1 MCYMIGAKLVAHER
15 SRTDG
20 STSTS
25 DDLKGLD
32 VSSFYLRSGRGSQQG
47 QRRFGVHASAEDRST
62 GLQQTCVDGLTDAR
76 QFVDKKCTS
85 RTTCQVAATSPEA
98 SSKRCLMASVLER
111 VMAAR
116 ALARAAWKACLS
128 VADCDRR

>member
-1 MCYMIGAKLVAHER
+1 MIGAKLVAHER

-62 GLQQTCVDGLTDAR
+62 GLQQTCVDGLADAR
-76 QFVDKKCTS
+76 QFVDKKLAETRPQRLTLAVAVDLSLVAVKHIAHNTS
-85 RTTCQVAATSPEA
+85 GRGRIA
-98 SSKRCLMASVLER
+98 
-111 VMAAR
+111 
-116 ALARAAWKACLS
+116 
-128 VADCDRR
+128 